1 MVASLDRPHT
11 MIEQSRWKGIGKNT
25 FNHKEKKN
33 CWVDQYHSPG
43 CNLNCVKTTKR
54 NKQKKTINKIN

>member
-33 CWVDQYHSPG
+33 C
-43 CNLNCVKTTKR
+43 
-54 NKQKKTINKIN
+54 

>member
-25 FNHKEKKN
+25 FNHKEKKKTV
-33 CWVDQYHSPG
+33 VDQYRSPG

-54 NKQKKTINKIN
+54 NKQTKKNNQ